1 MKTLKQ
7 EFKELVKKS
16 GVRYQ
21 IDQAMSG
28 YYRLVVRRDDGDYDL
43 IHDDPAC
50 EDVYDEESAT
60 AYFSYLI
67 QQKHNL

>member
-1 MKTLKQ
+1 MKTLEQ

-16 GVRYQ
+16 GVRYE
-21 IDQAMSG
+21 IDESMSG
-28 YYRLVVRRDDGDYDL
+28 YYRLVVRRDDGNYDL
-43 IHDDPAC
+43 IDDDPAS